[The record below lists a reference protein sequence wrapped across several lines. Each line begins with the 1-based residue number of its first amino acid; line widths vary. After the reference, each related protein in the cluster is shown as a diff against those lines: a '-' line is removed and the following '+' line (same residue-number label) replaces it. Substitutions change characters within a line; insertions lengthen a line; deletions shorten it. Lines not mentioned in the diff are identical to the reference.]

1 VYEGF
6 FFSQFDHPPTEEEH
20 MFLISF
26 AQFERFKELWVHLLV
41 LYTLSSDPIKK
52 RAGLSES
59 EFTDTLSVQSPA
71 TLP

>member
-1 VYEGF
+1 
-6 FFSQFDHPPTEEEH
+6 
-20 MFLISF
+20 MFLFFF